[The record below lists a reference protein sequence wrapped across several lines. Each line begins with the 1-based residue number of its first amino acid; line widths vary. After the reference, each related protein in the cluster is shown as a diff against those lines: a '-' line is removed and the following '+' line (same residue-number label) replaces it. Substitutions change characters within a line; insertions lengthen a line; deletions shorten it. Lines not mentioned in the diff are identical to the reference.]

1 MICLPNFNQL
11 AFDFQADIVK
21 KISAKNPIIET
32 VKALLDRSCHM
43 LVDSESLQILL
54 KFVKTSVEGMDD
66 DDDDD
71 SDGDEMNGTDGILS
85 HKAKRGLMLLKVLVF
100 LNLGMDFVTIRGVLK
115 KLRCLVCV
123 ASVEEL

>member
-1 MICLPNFNQL
+1 M
-11 AFDFQADIVK
+11 K

-54 KFVKTSVEGMDD
+54 KCVKTSVEGMDD

-71 SDGDEMNGTDGILS
+71 NDDDDDEMNGTDGILS
-85 HKAKRGLMLLKVLVF
+85 HKAKRGLMLLKVQVF
-100 LNLGMDFVTIRGVLK
+100 LNQGETVTIDEDK
-115 KLRCLVCV
+115 SFLRFL
-123 ASVEEL
+123 AYATQ